1 MDKKYQIFI
10 SSTYTD
16 LIEERAKVRDAIL
29 SMLHFPVGMEF
40 FGAADE
46 DQWDIIKDTIDSSD
60 YYILIIAHKYGSV
73 IKDGE
78 DSVISYTQK
87 EFNYAKERNI
97 PILAF
102 IISDNT
108 KVLSSNIEKKYVTE
122 LNRFKEEVKTG
133 RLVEW
138 WENADDLAQKVS
150 IALLKQMDRKKRTGW
165 IRADSF
171 NVEESHAEML
181 RLNKE
186 NRNLKDQILRL
197 EQQLQMQVRIP
208 KLEIVFFPFEDSTQ
222 KSNNAYVNSDGSITI
237 KLQQIEQIN
246 ISELKKE
253 YCPLS
258 MNDIPLH
265 LRFGVGQEEL
275 DNYNKQL
282 PNEVTF
288 QKYVN
293 EWMRYNRIEKGVRL
307 TAQISNKGTI
317 KAKNIKIKVIAQ
329 SDELLLMDFEYKK
342 NKMKPEKPRLPENP
356 IEKIYKQPNITEKII
371 KQLDKTYATVPTH
384 SAYVSK
390 SILSDSYIS
399 FANNEANIKIQNL
412 MHTEK
417 ERFTD
422 CYFVP
427 LVAGTFKI
435 KCEIM
440 CEEYLKAETQF
451 ITIHVVE

>member
-1 MDKKYQIFI
+1 M
-10 SSTYTD
+10 
-16 LIEERAKVRDAIL
+16 
-29 SMLHFPVGMEF
+29 
-40 FGAADE
+40 
-46 DQWDIIKDTIDSSD
+46 
-60 YYILIIAHKYGSV
+60 
-73 IKDGE
+73 
-78 DSVISYTQK
+78 
-87 EFNYAKERNI
+87 
-97 PILAF
+97 
-102 IISDNT
+102 
-108 KVLSSNIEKKYVTE
+108 
-122 LNRFKEEVKTG
+122 
-133 RLVEW
+133 EW

-150 IALLKQMDRKKRTGW
+150 IALHKQMDRKKRTGW

-171 NVEESHAEML
+171 NVEQSRVEMI

-197 EQQLQMQVRIP
+197 EQQLQMQVRNP
-208 KLEIVFFPFEDSTQ
+208 KLEIVFFPFEDNTE
-222 KSNNAYVNSDGSITI
+222 KSNNVYVNSDGSITI
-237 KLQQIEQIN
+237 KLQQIERIN

-265 LRFGVGQEEL
+265 LRLRVGQEEL

-282 PNEVTF
+282 PNEVTL
-288 QKYVN
+288 QKYVDGR
-293 EWMRYNRIEKGVRL
+293 MIYNRIKKGIRL
-307 TAQISNKGTI
+307 NVQISNKGTI
-317 KAKNIKIKVIAQ
+317 KAKNIRIKVIAPY
-329 SDELLLMDFEYKK
+329 ELLLMDFEYKK

-371 KQLDKTYATVPTH
+371 KQLDKTYASVPTH

-390 SILSDSYIS
+390 SILSGSYIS

-417 ERFTD
+417 EIFTD

-440 CEEYLKAETQF
+440 CEEYLKTETQF

>member
-29 SMLHFPVGMEF
+29 SMLHFPVGMEI

-60 YYILIIAHKYGSV
+60 YYVLIIAHKYGSV

-108 KVLSSNIEKKYVTE
+108 QVLPSNIEKKYVTE

-150 IALLKQMDRKKRTGW
+150 IALHKQMDRKKRTGW

-171 NVEESHAEML
+171 NVEQSRTEMI

-208 KLEIVFFPFEDSTQ
+208 KLEIVFFPFEDNTQ
-222 KSNNAYVNSDGSITI
+222 KSNDVYVNSDGSITI
-237 KLQQIEQIN
+237 KLQQIERIN

-258 MNDIPLH
+258 LNDIPLH
-265 LRFGVGQEEL
+265 LRLRVGQEEL
-275 DNYNKQL
+275 DKYNKQL
-282 PNEVTF
+282 PNEVML
-288 QKYVN
+288 QKYVD
-293 EWMRYNRIEKGVRL
+293 ERMVYNRIKKGVQL
-307 TAQISNKGTI
+307 TAQISNKGTV
-317 KAKNIKIKVIAQ
+317 KAKNIKIKIIVP
-329 SDELLLMDFEYKK
+329 SDLLLMDFEYKK

-356 IEKIYKQPNITEKII
+356 IEKIYKQPNIAEKTI
-371 KQLDKTYATVPTH
+371 KQLDKIFVPVPTH
-384 SAYVSK
+384 TAYVSK
-390 SILSDSYIS
+390 SILSGSYIS

-412 MHTEK
+412 MHTET
-417 ERFTD
+417 EIFTD

>member
-46 DQWDIIKDTIDSSD
+46 DQWEIIKDTIDSSD
-60 YYILIIAHKYGSV
+60 YYVLIIAHKYGSV

-108 KVLSSNIEKKYVTE
+108 QVLPSNIEKKYVTE

-150 IALLKQMDRKKRTGW
+150 IALHKQMDRKKRTGW

-171 NVEESHAEML
+171 NVEQSRAEMI

-197 EQQLQMQVRIP
+197 EQQLQMQVRNP
-208 KLEIVFFPFEDSTQ
+208 KLEIVFFPFEDNTQ
-222 KSNNAYVNSDGSITI
+222 KSNNVYVNSDGSITI
-237 KLQQIEQIN
+237 KLQQIERIN

-265 LRFGVGQEEL
+265 LRLRVGQEEL

-282 PNEVTF
+282 PNEVTL
-288 QKYVN
+288 QKYVDGR
-293 EWMRYNRIEKGVRL
+293 MIYNRIKKGVRL
-307 TAQISNKGTI
+307 NVQISNKGTI
-317 KAKNIKIKVIAQ
+317 KAKNIKIRVTAPY
-329 SDELLLMDFEYKK
+329 ELLLMDFEYKK

-371 KQLDKTYATVPTH
+371 KQLDKTYATVPTY

-390 SILSDSYIS
+390 SILSGSYIS

-417 ERFTD
+417 EIFTD